1 MADFWDSVF
10 GVYGDPTPS
19 LPDASWTYTMPEP
32 GDLLRYNP
40 TYTGAG
46 LASLLDL
53 GNIGGATPLP
63 ALPNFQMP
71 NTLLRSNAGNN
82 PLQAAL
88 QGNPTPAPASHPSSF
103 WKDTSARV
111 LDLVKKNPAA
121 FLTLLGAGGAGIAG
135 AVKGSDTVKLPKEV
149 NALVRRATAPQAPDP
164 YEQAELDR
172 VMRRDLGPGW
182 ETSTPGIQ
190 AKAYQNYL
198 RQKGDQSAAAAA
210 LGPVGNL
217 YANQQNRQSQE
228 QQALFALAAQLGV
241 MGLGGLGAFSNWYAR

>member
-1 MADFWDSVF
+1 MDPWDAVF
-10 GVYGDPTPS
+10 GYSGV
-19 LPDASWTYTMPEP
+19 PDASWRYEMPQV
-32 GDLLRYNP
+32 GDLLKYNP
-40 TYTGAG
+40 GYTGAG
-46 LASLLDL
+46 LADLLDL
-53 GNIGGATPLP
+53 GNIGGAMPRPDVSTFLSTVK
-63 ALPNFQMP
+63 MP
-71 NTLLRSNAGNN
+71 NMALVSNATNN
-82 PLQAAL
+82 PYVGAMERNA
-88 QGNPTPAPASHPSSF
+88 TPAPASTPGSF
-103 WKDTSARV
+103 WKDASARA
-111 LDLVKKNPAA
+111 LDLVKRNPAA

-149 NALVRRATAPQAPDP
+149 NALVQRATAPQGPDP

-228 QQALFALAAQLGV
+228 QQALYALATQLGV
-241 MGLGGLGAFSNWYAR
+241 LGLGGLGAFSNWGYAR